1 MASES
6 QSSVLNKSEQE
17 TQQSTSLNSKKS
29 LLERLNRGA
38 DVRAR
43 FVDSN
48 VSKLVAFQV
57 RALREKEKWSQQRL
71 AEKIESNQN
80 AIYRAENPNYGKH
93 TVTTL
98 KKIAA
103 VFDVALIVRFV
114 PFSELIDWV
123 TETPHIVEGLTP
135 AALTVPS
142 FSAEIGE
149 GVFEQESML
158 KKLTEGAAKSAD
170 TSKAAP
176 TCTDSGIPDPVIT
189 SSSGAMRAAQ
199 MNVSQLQ

>member
-1 MASES
+1 MANES
-6 QSSVLNKSEQE
+6 HSSVLNKSDQE

-71 AEKIESNQN
+71 AEKIDSNQN

-142 FSAEIGE
+142 FSAEIEQGI
-149 GVFEQESML
+149 FEQEPIP
-158 KKLTEGAAKSAD
+158 KLTEGAAKSAD
-170 TSKAAP
+170 TSKRAP
-176 TCTDSGIPDPVIT
+176 TCPESGIDPIPP
-189 SSSGAMRAAQ
+189 SSGAMRAAQ
-199 MNVSQLQ
+199 MNDMNVAHPQ